1 MAHRSDIVFVREK
14 DAPLQPPPLLE
25 SGALGWFR
33 QNILSTM
40 NDFSSVGGALRSVIM
55 AAATLF
61 IFYYSVNIL
70 WALINFTLIEAVW
83 SDPQGLKRE
92 LCTTQLAGGIQ
103 HDGWHGAC
111 WPLIVAKIKFLTY
124 GAYPFEELWRVNL
137 AGVILIA
144 GLVALMFERMPYR
157 TQIGL
162 FMLLIYPFFAFALLC
177 GLGDWAGLPFVDTRD
192 WGGILVTLVVALTGI
207 VASLP
212 LGIVLALGRQSDMP
226 VIRGFC
232 TMFIEFWRGIPLI
245 TVLFMASVALPLF
258 LPKGVTI
265 DSLLRALI
273 GVTLFASA
281 YMAEVIRG
289 GLQAIDKGQYEAG
302 TALGLNYWK
311 NMRLI
316 ILPQAL
322 TYVIPGIVN
331 TFIGLFKDT
340 TLVAII
346 GLFDL
351 LGVAQAAIND
361 ASWSTPVQAITLYV
375 YVALFYFICCFIMSR
390 YSMRLERKL
399 AKTND

>member
-1 MAHRSDIVFVREK
+1 MAKKSDIVFVREK
-14 DAPLQPPPLLE
+14 DAPLLAPPLLE

-40 NDFSSVGGALRSVIM
+40 NDFSSVGGAVRSLIM

-70 WALINFTLIEAVW
+70 WALIDFTLIEAVW
-83 SDPQGLKRE
+83 SNPQGLKRE
-92 LCTTQLAGGIQ
+92 LCTTALAGGVQ

-111 WPLIVAKIKFLTY
+111 WPLIFAKIKFLTY

-157 TQIGL
+157 IPIGL
-162 FMLLIYPFFAFALLC
+162 FMLVIYPFLAFALLY
-177 GLGDWAGLPFVDTRD
+177 GLGDWAGLPFVYTYD

-207 VASLP
+207 VVSLP
-212 LGIVLALGRQSDMP
+212 LGIALALGRQSKMP

-232 TMFIEFWRGIPLI
+232 TIFIEFWRGIPLI

-258 LPKGVTI
+258 LPKGVNI
-265 DSLLRALI
+265 DNLLRALI

-322 TYVIPGIVN
+322 KHVIPGIVN

-351 LGVAQAAIND
+351 LGAAQAAVND

>member
-1 MAHRSDIVFVREK
+1 MAKKSDIVFVRKK
-14 DAPLQPPPLLE
+14 DAPLLAPPLLE
-25 SGALGWFR
+25 SGALGWLH

-40 NDFSSVGGALRSVIM
+40 NDFSSVGGAVRSLIM

-70 WALINFTLIEAVW
+70 WALIDFTLIEAVW

-92 LCTTQLAGGIQ
+92 ICTTALAGGVQ

-111 WPLIVAKIKFLTY
+111 WPLVFTKIKFLTY
-124 GAYPFEELWRVNL
+124 GAYPFEYLWRVNL

-157 TQIGL
+157 MHIGL
-162 FMLLIYPFFAFALLC
+162 FMLVIYPFLAFALLY
-177 GLGDWAGLPFVDTRD
+177 GLGNWAGLPFVDTNV

-226 VIRGFC
+226 AIRTLC
-232 TMFIEFWRGIPLI
+232 TIFIEFWRGIPLI

-258 LPKGVTI
+258 LPKGVTV
-265 DSLLRALI
+265 DNLLRALI

-311 NMRLI
+311 NMRLN

-351 LGVAQAAIND
+351 LGAARAAIND
-361 ASWSTPVQAITLYV
+361 AAWSTPVQAITLYV

-399 AKTND
+399 AKKND